1 MKKSTKIFSLLLSA
15 ILVCSVFLSASLSI
29 SATAEWQIM
38 FDWEDQTVGSAPTCT
53 TTSGANQ
60 TTTVRVS
67 SLVSGETGGYNANGQ
82 FTSQLLQGSTKAAW
96 FYGAKIDESTPSGH
110 VPSNSSTPASINLNT
125 SALAGATDLRVNL
138 HIKQKS
144 YATEDI
150 YFGVA
155 INGVYYYEKLTKSN
169 YYTATYYNFV
179 GKTLTSAADSSV
191 KTITAEDIQN
201 ATALIGWV
209 NTIGES
215 AVLVDNVE
223 YYKDEVVVPTTTTL
237 APSTE
242 GPKKAVYGDANADG
256 KINMADVL
264 ILRKYLAKWDVVL
277 GK

>member
-1 MKKSTKIFSLLLSA
+1 M
-15 ILVCSVFLSASLSI
+15 
-29 SATAEWQIM
+29 
-38 FDWEDQTVGSAPTCT
+38 
-53 TTSGANQ
+53 
-60 TTTVRVS
+60 
-67 SLVSGETGGYNANGQ
+67 
-82 FTSQLLQGSTKAAW
+82 
-96 FYGAKIDESTPSGH
+96 
-110 VPSNSSTPASINLNT
+110 
-125 SALAGATDLRVNL
+125 
-138 HIKQKS
+138 
-144 YATEDI
+144 
-150 YFGVA
+150 
-155 INGVYYYEKLTKSN
+155 
-169 YYTATYYNFV
+169 

-191 KTITAEDIQN
+191 KIITAEDIQN